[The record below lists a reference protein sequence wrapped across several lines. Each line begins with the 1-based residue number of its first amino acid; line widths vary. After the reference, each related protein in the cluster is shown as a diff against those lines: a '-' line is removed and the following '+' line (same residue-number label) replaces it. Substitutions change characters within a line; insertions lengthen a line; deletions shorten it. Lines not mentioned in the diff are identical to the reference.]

1 VNDAVALQTAVALR
15 RKIHRWPELGGREF
29 RTTALVARTLR
40 DGGVPFRRARPT
52 GGVAWITEG
61 RGPCVALR
69 ADMDALPLQEKN
81 PSTFRSQNPG
91 VMHACGHDAHTAM
104 LLTAAL
110 HLKKEGL
117 GAPGTV
123 KFLFQPD
130 EEGSKGAKSLLA
142 QGAFRRPAVDA
153 VFGVHVNPRLRAG
166 TLGVKP
172 GPLMAAVDR
181 FTLTVIGE
189 GGHGAYPHEGID
201 AVVLAAQVVT
211 ALQTL
216 VSRRTDPVEPVVLT
230 IGTIHGGERFNIL
243 PSLVT
248 LTGTVRTLSE
258 KTHTRMP
265 ALIRRTAE
273 GVVRGQGGRVELKYE
288 VLGRAVVNDRA
299 MAALARRAAVEIVG
313 ETRAIALDAPSMGGE
328 DFSEYLHRAP
338 GCFVYLG
345 TGADARSRR
354 PWHHAAFA
362 LHEPAMLTGVRFL
375 VAAARRALRELAR

>member
-1 VNDAVALQTAVALR
+1 M
-15 RKIHRWPELGGREF
+15 GGRET

-40 DGGVPFRRARPT
+40 RAGIVFRRARPT
-52 GGVAWITEG
+52 GGVGVITEG

-69 ADMDALPLQEKN
+69 ADMDALPLLEKT
-81 PSTFRSQNPG
+81 PSAFRSRTPG

-110 HLKKEGL
+110 RLKKEGL
-117 GAPGTV
+117 GVPGTV

-130 EEGSKGAKSLLA
+130 EEGSHGAKALLA

-181 FTLTVIGE
+181 FTLTVTGE

-230 IGTIHGGERFNIL
+230 VGTIHGGERFNIL
-243 PSLVT
+243 PSSVT

-258 KTHTRMP
+258 KTHAAMP
-265 ALIRRTAE
+265 GLIRRTAE
-273 GVVRGQGGRVELKYE
+273 GVVRGQGGRVDMNYE
-288 VLGRAVVNDRA
+288 VLGRAVINDRA
-299 MAALARRAAVEIVG
+299 MAALARRAAVETVG
-313 ETRAIALDAPSMGGE
+313 ESRAVALESPSMGGE
-328 DFSEYLHRAP
+328 DFSEYLRRAP
-338 GCFVYLG
+338 GCFVYVG
-345 TGADARSRR
+345 TGAEVRTRR
-354 PWHHAAFA
+354 PWHHASFT
-362 LHEPAMLTGVRFL
+362 LHEPSMLPGVKFYMA
-375 VAAARRALRELAR
+375 VARRALRELAR

>member
-1 VNDAVALQTAVALR
+1 
-15 RKIHRWPELGGREF
+15 
-29 RTTALVARTLR
+29 
-40 DGGVPFRRARPT
+40 
-52 GGVAWITEG
+52 
-61 RGPCVALR
+61 
-69 ADMDALPLQEKN
+69 M
-81 PSTFRSQNPG
+81 
-91 VMHACGHDAHTAM
+91 
-104 LLTAAL
+104 
-110 HLKKEGL
+110 
-117 GAPGTV
+117 
-123 KFLFQPD
+123 
-130 EEGSKGAKSLLA
+130 
-142 QGAFRRPAVDA
+142 
-153 VFGVHVNPRLRAG
+153 
-166 TLGVKP
+166 
-172 GPLMAAVDR
+172 
-181 FTLTVIGE
+181 
-189 GGHGAYPHEGID
+189 
-201 AVVLAAQVVT
+201 
-211 ALQTL
+211 
-216 VSRRTDPVEPVVLT
+216 VLT